1 MKNILLSTIFVV
13 FLSSCKNDT
22 TQRIV
27 GESLGNINELTVVIE
42 NKLWEGNVGDQIRT
56 IFAAPVDG
64 LPQDEPL
71 FTLKQIPPSVF
82 DGFATKGRTILKIE
96 EGSPEVKY
104 LSNVLAKPQR
114 LILITGN
121 SNQELIDQL
130 SSQANKMIT
139 LFKQQEQ
146 KEKLRRISLSPHNTK
161 TIQEALGIT
170 LKFPSVYR
178 IAKEEKDFFWI
189 RKDITTGTTNLLIY
203 QLPLS
208 AITIN
213 DSLVPQ
219 MIKIR
224 DSIGKAHIP
233 GPLEG
238 SYMIT
243 EKAYSPFLFET
254 EIQGR
259 KTYEIKSTWEVKN
272 AVMGGP
278 FINYLIEDKPN
289 NRYLILEGFAF
300 APSVAKRD
308 YMFELETIIK
318 SVKIN

>member
-1 MKNILLSTIFVV
+1 LNF
-13 FLSSCKNDT
+13 
-22 TQRIV
+22 
-27 GESLGNINELTVVIE
+27 
-42 NKLWEGNVGDQIRT
+42 
-56 IFAAPVDG
+56 
-64 LPQDEPL
+64 
-71 FTLKQIPPSVF
+71 PSVF
-82 DGFATKGRTILKIE
+82 
-96 EGSPEVKY
+96 
-104 LSNVLAKPQR
+104 
-114 LILITGN
+114 
-121 SNQELIDQL
+121 
-130 SSQANKMIT
+130 
-139 LFKQQEQ
+139 
-146 KEKLRRISLSPHNTK
+146 
-161 TIQEALGIT
+161 
-170 LKFPSVYR
+170 R
-178 IAKEEKDFFWI
+178 IAKDEKDFFWI
-189 RKDITTGTTNLLIY
+189 RKDITTGTTYLLIY

-213 DSLVPQ
+213 DSLVSQ

-224 DSIGKAHIP
+224 DTIGKAHIP
-233 GPLEG
+233 GPQEDT
-238 SYMIT
+238 YMIT
-243 EKAYSPFLFET
+243 YKAYSPFLFET